1 MEVVSMK
8 NPNSNCLAD
17 MSCPDCGQHE
27 MFKIV
32 GTAVFEIADDGTGDY
47 NDVEFYDSDYA
58 SCPKCN
64 WSGLVFDLQE
74 KNRRDEETI
83 H

>member
-1 MEVVSMK
+1 MELEPTR
-8 NPNSNCLAD
+8 NPNENCLEG
-17 MSCPDCGQHE
+17 MSCPNCGQYE

-32 GTAVFEIADDGTGDY
+32 ATAVFEITDDGTGDY
-47 NDVEFYDSDYA
+47 NDVEFYDSDTA

-64 WSGLVFDLQE
+64 WSGYVGELQE